1 MVCMAALYNST
12 YHVNIYDVLGQSNIS
27 WPPFGTCTVLYYQFQ
42 CLNTS
47 SLILGHGSTGDN
59 LSILSQ
65 KEKYQ
70 TFVLLALVPLL
81 FVQGGFVLK
90 EISFRYAILNNVKES

>member
-12 YHVNIYDVLGQSNIS
+12 YHANIYDVLDQSNIS
-27 WPPFGTCTVLYYQFQ
+27 WPPFGARRVLYYQFQ

-47 SLILGHGSTGDN
+47 SLILGHGSTGHN

-70 TFVLLALVPLL
+70 TFTSNGTTTVCTGWLRSKGDL
-81 FVQGGFVLK
+81 FQIRHLK
-90 EISFRYAILNNVKES
+90 